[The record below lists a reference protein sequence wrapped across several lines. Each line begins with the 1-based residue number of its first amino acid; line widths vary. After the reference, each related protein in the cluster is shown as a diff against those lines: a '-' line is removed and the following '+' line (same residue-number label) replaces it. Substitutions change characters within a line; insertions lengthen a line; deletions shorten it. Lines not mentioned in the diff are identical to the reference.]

1 MTNYVYRIMEGKKKI
16 KTKITVM
23 FLCMRVDRIFVVK
36 NRQMLKNPFQQP
48 CPFVSTFKHG
58 PVVLR
63 HTVQNYRPI
72 KEI

>member
-23 FLCMRVDRIFVVK
+23 FLCMRADRIFVVK
-36 NRQMLKNPFQQP
+36 NRQMLKNPLQQP

-58 PVVLR
+58 TVVLQ
-63 HTVQNYRPI
+63 HAVQNYRPI